1 MSTQQELDLE
11 ARLADLERQLA
22 ELAAKVNPLWSG
34 GLDLWATNGYL
45 QIGSSNTSGAQRF
58 DKFGHSIVG
67 TTDGGEGLWFLESFG
82 PAASGPQAKRP
93 QGRISGSIQ
102 TSTNHAQMLRGV
114 LGTRNGSDSSA
125 LIYTTL
131 GGASNDAA
139 IKMSLSNH
147 DGASGSAESGYFYDG
162 ATDFLEFRIQ
172 ADALNLVTTTTPA
185 TLSDGM
191 LWYNTT
197 TNKLYARINGA
208 TVELGG
214 GMSLIVKEADE
225 TVTNSNTVQ
234 NDDELLF
241 AVAANEVWQFE
252 GVLLLSAHPTPDFRV
267 TFTGPT
273 GAVGSFAAAYST
285 GALDESVSSDA
296 LGNVL
301 SFAAASQGTVLR
313 FWGGIHNGANAG
325 NLQLKWAQ
333 NTSDA
338 NNTKVLAGS
347 YIKYQKES

>member
-11 ARLADLERQLA
+11 ARLADMERQLA
-22 ELAAKVNPLWSG
+22 EMAAKVNPLWSG

-45 QIGSSNTSGAQRF
+45 QIGGSNTNGAQRF

-102 TSTNHAQMLRGV
+102 TSTNYAQMLRGV

-162 ATDFLEFRIQ
+162 GTDVLTFQVQ
-172 ADALNLVTTTTPA
+172 ADVF
-185 TLSDGM
+185 SF
-191 LWYNTT
+191 
-197 TNKLYARINGA
+197 NGVPVDFA
-208 TVELGG
+208 GG
-214 GMSLIVKEADE
+214 RMSLIVKEADE

-234 NDDELLF
+234 DDNELLF

-333 NTSDA
+333 NTPDA